1 MNEGWF
7 WIKFWS
13 LLAPSM
19 ATVFLGKYKWPVRI
33 ASMGYFA
40 AFVLY
45 INQGECS
52 MHGCPEET
60 VLLVSLF
67 AFSVLY
73 LLVVFLKH
81 IWDAGSD

>member
-1 MNEGWF
+1 
-7 WIKFWS
+7 
-13 LLAPSM
+13 
-19 ATVFLGKYKWPVRI
+19 
-33 ASMGYFA
+33 MGYFA

-73 LLVVFLKH
+73 LLVVFLRH